1 MSIYPL
7 HVTDVRASH
16 RASEAREFRLMFFLA
31 FLLFLTA
38 GAMKRLV
45 TPLHGAGRKSL
56 FAEAR
61 AAANTCLPFAFMN

>member
-1 MSIYPL
+1 MSTYPL
-7 HVTDVRASH
+7 HATDMRMRH

-38 GAMKRLV
+38 GAIRRLV

-56 FAEAR
+56 IAEAR